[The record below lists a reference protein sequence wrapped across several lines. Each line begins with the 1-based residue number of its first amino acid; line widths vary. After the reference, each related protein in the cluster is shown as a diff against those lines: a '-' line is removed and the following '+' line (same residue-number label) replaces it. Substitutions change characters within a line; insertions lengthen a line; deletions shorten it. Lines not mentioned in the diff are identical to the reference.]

1 MPCPWADNLL
11 PRGVVMDKY
20 GFLFSLLAAVL
31 WGLTPVVEKLGLA
44 RATPI
49 VGVAIRSVAI
59 AVILIG
65 IIIFGGCWQAV
76 KAVDAKTAFY
86 LILGGIMAGLC
97 GQWAYFK
104 ALKYWE
110 SSRVVP
116 IAGAYPLVAL
126 VTSILFLGE
135 ELTLAKAI
143 GTMLVVAGV
152 ILLR

>member
-1 MPCPWADNLL
+1 
-11 PRGVVMDKY
+11 MDKY
-20 GFLFSLLAAVL
+20 GFIFSLLAAVL

-44 RATPI
+44 RANPI
-49 VGVAIRSVAI
+49 VGVAIRTVAI
-59 AVILIG
+59 ALILIVMILVSG
-65 IIIFGGCWQAV
+65 RLSEVIAIDG
-76 KAVDAKTAFY
+76 KSAFY
-86 LILGGIMAGLC
+86 LILGGVMAGLC

-126 VTSILFLGE
+126 VTSVLFLGE
-135 ELTLAKAI
+135 NLTLAKII
-143 GTMLVVAGV
+143 GTALVVAGV

>member
-1 MPCPWADNLL
+1 
-11 PRGVVMDKY
+11 MDRY
-20 GFLFSLLAAVL
+20 GFFFSLLAALL

-59 AVILIG
+59 SVILIVVIVVSG
-65 IIIFGGCWQAV
+65 RWQAV
-76 KAVDAKTAFY
+76 WAVDARTAFY

-126 VTSILFLGE
+126 ITSVVFLGE
-135 ELTLAKAI
+135 EFTLAKAI
-143 GTMLVVAGV
+143 GTALVVAGV